1 MSFLHKGAKSSMWKE
16 LQGLKKSPPPLSSP
30 SQSNS
35 NHKSMEG
42 TSGHENDDL
51 PCISLDLEKA
61 INLSCNPTQNINP
74 PRVRLVKPRALSFEN
89 PVGRVCRSPV
99 QTAPDAATI
108 GGVSANSP
116 RMNSS
121 RKFFNSITV
130 KFWAIICRG
139 PSCSQNG
146 RVGRHLTQALNFP
159 NNKGKRHCA
168 ILVDYPHQFQEIPWL
183 PRRRRNGGQKGG
195 RSGLNQ
201 GRRSRG
207 LRRVCYVYRGID
219 SGGGGIGD
227 NDSGERER
235 GVGVLTLNG
244 VCGYIIVVAAAAIV
258 VIGGVLGAIGSDGL
272 GVAGDAGSVG
282 FRADFVIFRRQEEPD
297 KKSESHF
304 PEMENDHR
312 ARDGRPSLRS
322 GGLVSAG
329 ALALVS
335 SKPEQ

>member
-1 MSFLHKGAKSSMWKE
+1 
-16 LQGLKKSPPPLSSP
+16 
-30 SQSNS
+30 
-35 NHKSMEG
+35 MEG

-89 PVGRVCRSPV
+89 PVGRVCRSPG

-130 KFWAIICRG
+130 RFWAIICRG

-146 RVGRHLTQALNFP
+146 RVGRQLTQALNFP

-168 ILVDYPHQFQEIPWL
+168 ILVDYPHPFQEIPWL

-207 LRRVCYVYRGID
+207 LRRVCYVCRGID

-227 NDSGERER
+227 NDSGGKVGNGCGEI
-235 GVGVLTLNG
+235 GVGERKRRWGVDFEWRQRRSSSLEAFFSLLDLTDWALLETLAALASELILSFSGVHKKQSSTTRLLTLQD
-244 VCGYIIVVAAAAIV
+244 VPKDLKKTAK
-258 VIGGVLGAIGSDGL
+258 
-272 GVAGDAGSVG
+272 
-282 FRADFVIFRRQEEPD
+282 EP
-297 KKSESHF
+297 S
-304 PEMENDHR
+304 
-312 ARDGRPSLRS
+312 
-322 GGLVSAG
+322 
-329 ALALVS
+329 
-335 SKPEQ
+335 